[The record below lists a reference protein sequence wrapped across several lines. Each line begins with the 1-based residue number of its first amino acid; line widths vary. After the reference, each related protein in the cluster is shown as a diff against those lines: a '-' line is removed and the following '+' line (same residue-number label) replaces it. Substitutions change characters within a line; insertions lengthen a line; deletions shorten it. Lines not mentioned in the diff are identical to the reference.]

1 MIAFLRRLVLALGWL
16 ACAALLAFGSAGLV
30 AGLSREPGTPA
41 RAELTWAADE
51 AVRPGLA
58 AATAD
63 LARLADEVTELG
75 RFGRVALATLID
87 RNLDGLASA
96 ITSGT
101 SLVVSID
108 ADVAALRVRLAALPG
123 VGPGIEGRL
132 GPEVR
137 AEYAAILA
145 ALESTAGLRQ
155 SWATLT
161 AGSAAAARLANLLAD
176 HDRDAAAAARA
187 GSRGSYSPALTDL
200 ASATAALDEAQA
212 LRDVLANTADVT
224 VLDQWLERNRDLD
237 LALARLYR
245 ALRASNG
252 KVTAEVRDA
261 AAAER
266 AAQERL
272 PPDTRGLVVIM
283 ADIARGGLNQA
294 VITIELAR
302 GRLAA
307 AVDALDAATAGP
319 SLPGPSVSGPSS
331 PVPPAE
337 STP

>member
-1 MIAFLRRLVLALGWL
+1 MIARLRRSALALAWL
-16 ACAALLAFGSAGLV
+16 ACAALLALGSAGLV
-30 AGLSREPGTPA
+30 AGLSPAPGTAA

-51 AVRPGLA
+51 AIRPGLA
-58 AATAD
+58 AALDD
-63 LARLADEVTELG
+63 LGRLSAEVTELG
-75 RFGRVALATLID
+75 RLGRVALAMLVD
-87 RNLDGLASA
+87 RNLDGLATTVQAGSTLA
-96 ITSGT
+96 G
-101 SLVVSID
+101 SIEVE
-108 ADVAALRVRLAALPG
+108 AAALRARLAALPG

-137 AEYAAILA
+137 AQHDAILA
-145 ALESTAGLRQ
+145 ALESTAGLRG

-161 AGSAAAARLANLLAD
+161 AGSAAAARLAALLAD
-176 HDRDAAAAARA
+176 HDRYAAEAARA

-200 ASATAALDEAQA
+200 AAATAALDEAQA

-245 ALRASNG
+245 ALRASKG
-252 KVTAEVRDA
+252 TVTQEVRDA

-302 GRLAA
+302 GTLSA
-307 AVDALDAATAGP
+307 AVEALTGSIRAP
-319 SLPGPSVSGPSS
+319 SGPVPSS
-331 PVPPAE
+331 GSPAA
-337 STP
+337 PAP

>member
-1 MIAFLRRLVLALGWL
+1 MIAFLRRFVLALGWL
-16 ACAALLAFGSAGLV
+16 ACAVLLAFGSAGLV

-41 RAELTWAADE
+41 RPELTWAADE

-75 RFGRVALATLID
+75 RLGRAALATLIERDLD
-87 RNLDGLASA
+87 RLAST
-96 ITSGT
+96 ITAGT
-101 SLVVSID
+101 SLVATID
-108 ADVAALRVRLAALPG
+108 ADAAGLRARLTTLPG

-132 GPEVR
+132 GPELR
-137 AEYAAILA
+137 AEYAAILT
-145 ALESTAGLRQ
+145 ALESTAGLRE

-161 AGSAAAARLANLLAD
+161 AGSAAAARLATLLAD
-176 HDRDAAAAARA
+176 HDRYAAAAARA
-187 GSRGSYSPALTDL
+187 GSRGSYSPALTEL
-200 ASATAALDEAQA
+200 ASATATLDQAQA

-224 VLDQWLERNRDLD
+224 VLDQWLGRNRDLD

-245 ALRASNG
+245 ALRASKG
-252 KVTAEVRDA
+252 TVTAEVRDA

-307 AVDALDAATAGP
+307 AVGSLDASTPGSSTPGPPSPGPPAGP
-319 SLPGPSVSGPSS
+319 
-331 PVPPAE
+331 PAQP
-337 STP
+337 TP